1 MRVYSVSSTKGRK
14 CRKDKKKEREGE
26 RERDLMFRVLFSLYS
41 YPKQNTR
48 KGGPL
53 FLSFFFSLSSSSS
66 FVFSMKTS
74 LFSSILFFSGWE

>member
-1 MRVYSVSSTKGRK
+1 MRVYSVSSKGRK
-14 CRKDKKKEREGE
+14 CRKDKKKERE

-74 LFSSILFFSGWE
+74 LFSILFFSGWE

>member
-1 MRVYSVSSTKGRK
+1 MRVYSVSSKGRK
-14 CRKDKKKEREGE
+14 CRKDKKKERE

-41 YPKQNTR
+41 YPKQNTHE
-48 KGGPL
+48 GGPL

-74 LFSSILFFSGWE
+74 LFSIILFFSGWV

>member
-14 CRKDKKKEREGE
+14 CRKDKKKERE

-74 LFSSILFFSGWE
+74 LFSILFFSGWE